1 MAEENLRRFVL
12 TWLQRPFRCLPRP
25 GLNYS
30 GYSSI
35 ISMPVSMTTAT
46 LFNEAMWQRVWASE
60 SKAYVR
66 LITVPILSFFLSFL
80 VSTCLGFFPLSFV
93 FFLLSSEFFYRKVAS
108 FCFLLIA

>member
-1 MAEENLRRFVL
+1 V
-12 TWLQRPFRCLPRP
+12 PRP

-60 SKAYVR
+60 SKAYVW
-66 LITVPILSFFLSFL
+66 LIPVPILSSFLPFFLFRR
-80 VSTCLGFFPLSFV
+80 VACPPPLSF
-93 FFLLSSEFFYRKVAS
+93 FFFFLSSEFSYRKVAS
-108 FCFLLIA
+108 FCFLLIASFRL